1 MVEGQA
7 DMVGQEGMG
16 QAEVSDHARCTKRSA
31 PAVKLSAK
39 FLSSRPRVDLFT
51 AGTALQNNHA
61 EKDIKTPIIL
71 PSNWDFGPVCLG
83 WRQQLINFLFFIYQ
97 IQFEPLTQI

>member
-1 MVEGQA
+1 MERTNCFFDLYLKKIKERIKWHMVEGQA

-71 PSNWDFGPVCLG
+71 PSN
-83 WRQQLINFLFFIYQ
+83 
-97 IQFEPLTQI
+97 

>member
-1 MVEGQA
+1 MERPSCFFDLYLKKIKERIKWHMVEGQA
-7 DMVGQEGMG
+7 DMVGQEGIP
-16 QAEVSDHARCTKRSA
+16 DHARCTKRSA

-51 AGTALQNNHA
+51 AGTALQNNRA

-71 PSNWDFGPVCLG
+71 PSNWDFGTVCLG
-83 WRQQLINFLFFIYQ
+83 
-97 IQFEPLTQI
+97 

>member
-1 MVEGQA
+1 VDFSKKALDGTAELFLRFVFEKKTKERIKWHMVE

-16 QAEVSDHARCTKRSA
+16 QEEILDHARCTKRSA
-31 PAVKLSAK
+31 QAARQSAK

-61 EKDIKTPIIL
+61 
-71 PSNWDFGPVCLG
+71 DFKHP
-83 WRQQLINFLFFIYQ
+83 
-97 IQFEPLTQI
+97 

>member
-1 MVEGQA
+1 MERTNCFFDLYLKKIKERIKWHMVEGQA

-51 AGTALQNNHA
+51 AGTALQNNA
-61 EKDIKTPIIL
+61 DIKTPIIL

-83 WRQQLINFLFFIYQ
+83 
-97 IQFEPLTQI
+97 